1 MLAITQGGVEYN
13 DLIVHVCF
21 LPGFCTFVQ
30 VNRLLPVF
38 RYKKTRIFMRVS
50 KKLVWLF
57 FFHSLP
63 ARTGHDQEEA
73 KQDRKMS

>member
-1 MLAITQGGVEYN
+1 
-13 DLIVHVCF
+13 
-21 LPGFCTFVQ
+21 
-30 VNRLLPVF
+30 
-38 RYKKTRIFMRVS
+38 MRVS

>member
-1 MLAITQGGVEYN
+1 MFASFLISALSCK
-13 DLIVHVCF
+13 LIVYF
-21 LPGFCTFVQ
+21 QYLDI
-30 VNRLLPVF
+30 
-38 RYKKTRIFMRVS
+38 KKTRIFMRVS